1 MASSSKDVAIRKRQK
16 ILDSSKKMF
25 LWVAGASV
33 VIGFSAVVSV
43 FLVRQII
50 FKEKIVSEKNNT
62 VKVLEGNIKAAPNL
76 TDEVRLLHTNE
87 ALIKA
92 RINEQERPLQVVLDA
107 LPADNNKLALG
118 ASIQNK
124 LVSGV
129 DGVSIEALT
138 VGDDVSS
145 SKKKLASTGK
155 AIAVP
160 FQLVVISSDVNKLK
174 DLMKRFELSIRTIN
188 VTSITIEQGDASSTM
203 TVRGNAFY
211 IDPVTIQL
219 KGKTVK
225 PNEKK

>member
-1 MASSSKDVAIRKRQK
+1 MASASKDVAIRKRQK

-43 FLVRQII
+43 FLVRQIM

-87 ALIKA
+87 ALIKT

-160 FQLVVISSDVNKLK
+160 LQLVVISSDVNKLK

-225 PNEKK
+225 LNEKK